1 MDNKQAA
8 LNYVSKNSKPLEIKA
23 VAVPVKENFNNNQ
36 NYKFD
41 GKVLSV
47 KVDMKEGGTTNVHSS
62 NTLNTNNSN
71 IFTGRIC
78 DDAPTNQVWNPVDV
92 HNMGNYENNQ
102 SVSETS
108 DKRSER
114 REIKYNR
121 LFKVISIFSNK
132 ISDYLQNIRFENNV
146 KEYEINKIDN
156 FYSIVQNAIFRSFM
170 KFFDFEESYV
180 KNKDGVET
188 RRFTAPAEIEDEAYR
203 PIILILDR
211 LMDDYNMEDCIDI
224 NELMDKYYEDYPNER
239 IDELYYKILSDRLYE
254 KLPYTA
260 DGIYKIIE
268 KINSIIDNQIF
279 FKDDIEEEHI
289 EHEHHVHH
297 CNCGCNHSHEIIEED
312 EELNGMRID
321 ILRNIPNNSTETKD
335 MIRVSTSDEYGE
347 VIIPFYTNLDT
358 EKPLVYGGKSPWN
371 FLGHFVPDG
380 IFRSKNYEKWTAVND
395 GLIEEDLVYMV
406 VLKQDGEDFTIG
418 FYYMDGVFEDGKI
431 VTDRNLLYKIND
443 VISQAMFQSPIST
456 RQAILN
462 NTDIEYTP
470 ESDMEKAFENI
481 LARHKKEYENPVVID
496 TIEESNNEEVIEEL
510 VVDKEGDDMETKLNQ
525 LTEDE
530 LSDIE
535 DMMKVD
541 DEEKDKYE
549 ELVENDPKYSKYMDE
564 EISFKPIKRKKKEE
578 K

>member
-1 MDNKQAA
+1 MDIKQSA
-8 LNYVSKNSKPLEIKA
+8 LNYVSKNNQPLEIKA
-23 VAVPVKENFNNNQ
+23 VAVPVKENFNNDK

-47 KVDMKEGGTTNVHSS
+47 KVDMKEDRTKNVHNDTFTNV
-62 NTLNTNNSN
+62 NDTKIITNDIPDNKFYYDVN
-71 IFTGRIC
+71 
-78 DDAPTNQVWNPVDV
+78 V
-92 HNMGNYENNQ
+92 HNVDNRPNMNEI
-102 SVSETS
+102 S
-108 DKRSER
+108 DKRNEG
-114 REIKYNR
+114 REIKFNR

-188 RRFTAPAEIEDEAYR
+188 RRFTAPAEIEDEGYR

-211 LMDDYNMEDCIDI
+211 LMDDYNMEDTNDI
-224 NELMDKYYEDYPNER
+224 NELMHQYYEDYPDER
-239 IDELYYKILSDRLYE
+239 IDEFYYKLLSDRLYE

-260 DGIYKIIE
+260 DGIYKIVE
-268 KINSIIDNQIF
+268 KINSIMDNQIF
-279 FKDDIEEEHI
+279 FKNDIQEEHI
-289 EHEHHVHH
+289 EHDHHEHH

-335 MIRVSTSDEYGE
+335 MIRISTSDEYGE

-358 EKPLVYGGKSPWN
+358 EKPLVYGGKGPWN

-380 IFRSKNYEKWTAVND
+380 IFRSKNYEKWIAIND
-395 GLIEEDLVYMV
+395 SIIEEDLVYMV
-406 VLKQDGEDFTIG
+406 VLDQNKEDFIIG
-418 FYYMDGVFEDGKI
+418 FYYMNGVFEDGKI
-431 VTDRNLLYKIND
+431 VRDRKLLYKIND
-443 VISQAMFQSPIST
+443 VISQSMHQSPISA
-456 RQAILN
+456 REAILN

-481 LARHKKEYENPVVID
+481 IGKH
-496 TIEESNNEEVIEEL
+496 IEESETAIETDSIDEEVIEEL